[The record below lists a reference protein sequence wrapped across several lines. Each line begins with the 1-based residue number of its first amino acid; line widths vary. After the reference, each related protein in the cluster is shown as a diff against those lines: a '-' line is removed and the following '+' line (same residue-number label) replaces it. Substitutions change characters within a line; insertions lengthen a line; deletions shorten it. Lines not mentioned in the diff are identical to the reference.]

1 MSKSTGCHWLNIGC
15 SDLALQF
22 DVYRMSDSRLVLVLS
37 HDVLD
42 WLNLRQVAPLIL
54 RSKSGKPTLWLNP
67 LVEVDGQVY
76 VLKPELM
83 ATVPLRQLS
92 LRVTNLSHHRED
104 FIRALDLLF
113 TGV

>member
-1 MSKSTGCHWLNIGC
+1 M
-15 SDLALQF
+15 Q
-22 DVYRMSDSRLVLVLS
+22 DSGLVLVLT

-42 WLNLRQVAPLIL
+42 WLTFRQVAPLIL
-54 RSKSGKPTLWLNP
+54 RSKSGKPTRWLNP
-67 LVEVDGQVY
+67 LVEVGGQVY

-83 ATVPLRQLS
+83 AAVQLRQLTN
-92 LRVTNLSHHRED
+92 RVTNLSHHRED